1 MESQSN
7 KITNFFT
14 FGWNL
19 CEEMIL
25 IGKMQLKKLLKRILK
40 KFGLV
45 VILIWHQILAIVNN
59 LQVNV

>member
-1 MESQSN
+1 
-7 KITNFFT
+7 
-14 FGWNL
+14 
-19 CEEMIL
+19 MIL

-45 VILIWHQILAIVNN
+45 VILIWHQILAIVNS

>member
-1 MESQSN
+1 
-7 KITNFFT
+7 
-14 FGWNL
+14 
-19 CEEMIL
+19 MIL

-59 LQVNV
+59 LQVNVWQLKEELVNQILRVMSPV